1 MPPPFSKEVLAT
13 LLLKSLFL
21 ERPWKGILQPTHDKQ
36 KQQPIKTTA
45 HYTTPEDGILPGEI
59 TEVSLPMGKVNTSQ
73 MAIVSDGRR
82 LSSLIP
88 ITAIFM
94 EDKTNEII
102 ITGSRNNLFSN
113 RKILDSR
120 DYKSLA
126 DPKRELSIQLLY
138 DPGTN
143 EEKTILDCSQ
153 LNRFLQYQHFKM
165 EGVPA
170 LRHII
175 EKDNLMCKL
184 DLKDAYVVV
193 PIHPAFQQ
201 YLTFKHQ
208 EVVYQYKSMAF
219 GPSVA
224 PRVFTKMMHY
234 ALEPL

>member
-21 ERPWKGILQPTHDKQ
+21 ERPWKSILQPTHDKQ

-143 EEKTILDCSQ
+143 EEKTNFRLFSTQ
-153 LNRFLQYQHFKM
+153 PL
-165 EGVPA
+165 
-170 LRHII
+170 
-175 EKDNLMCKL
+175 
-184 DLKDAYVVV
+184 
-193 PIHPAFQQ
+193 
-201 YLTFKHQ
+201 LTI
-208 EVVYQYKSMAF
+208 
-219 GPSVA
+219 
-224 PRVFTKMMHY
+224 
-234 ALEPL
+234 